1 MPILLDTTYL
11 AFKKHDKKDKNLFK
25 KQKKVMKME
34 NENQELVVK
43 IKKVRDTSTVPQYQT
58 IGAAAYD
65 LVADFPD
72 NEWKIPGYTTL
83 LIPTGVMLEIPE
95 GYAAYVLP
103 RSGISLKTP
112 LRIANAPGLIDSD
125 YRGEVNVIL
134 ENIGSGVATIKR
146 GDRIAQ
152 LMFIKTERARFQ
164 EVSSLTTTERGN
176 KGFGSTGVAN
186 I

>member
-1 MPILLDTTYL
+1 MPLLDTTYL
-11 AFKKHDKKDKNLFK
+11 MFKRSKSNNT
-25 KQKKVMKME
+25 KQKKMRKLMKDE
-34 NENQELVVK
+34 KELVVK
-43 IKKVRDTSTVPQYQT
+43 IKKARKTSIIPQYQT
-58 IGAAAYD
+58 TGAAACD

-72 NEWKIPGYTTL
+72 AEWKIPGYTTM
-83 LIPTGVMLEIPE
+83 LIPTGLMVEIPE
-95 GYAAYVLP
+95 GYAAYVMP

-112 LRIANAPGLIDSD
+112 LRIANSPGLIDSD
-125 YRGEVNVIL
+125 YRGEINVIL

-164 EVSSLTTTERGN
+164 EVSSLSTTERGS

-186 I
+186 V